1 MYLPLDDTIT
11 TIRDTDRTA
20 VKIPS
25 IETIILKFLI
35 ELLYNISCN

>member
-11 TIRDTDRTA
+11 TIRDTDRAT

-35 ELLYNISCN
+35 DLLYDISFN